1 MGSQRV
7 GQYLVNNKRGT
18 WNRYFSHTQ
27 RECSSANAL
36 ILDFQCQN
44 EKTNFCCFG
53 YLVCGTLLWRSSK
66 LTPRD
71 ILTLSPA
78 AGQLFK
84 QFPPWQG
91 HSGNF
96 TALWMFLE
104 EDTLKL
110 VCGLSVGGAGAKCRR
125 WAHGW
130 LILKISLGAV
140 WKDHPCRKSR
150 EFTAIGLTPVC
161 SPRTIFRA

>member
-1 MGSQRV
+1 MGIGSAPGPVWLASLYKRQIWGHRHAHKENAMWRLGSGCHKTRNYQKLRSSVGSMGSQRV

-66 LTPRD
+66 LTHVIFWPCHLWLVSYSNNFLPD
-71 ILTLSPA
+71 KVTLETLQHC
-78 AGQLFK
+78 GCFWK
-84 QFPPWQG
+84 R
-91 HSGNF
+91 
-96 TALWMFLE
+96 TLW
-104 EDTLKL
+104 KL
-110 VCGLSVGGAGAKCRR
+110 CVG
-125 WAHGW
+125 
-130 LILKISLGAV
+130 
-140 WKDHPCRKSR
+140 
-150 EFTAIGLTPVC
+150 
-161 SPRTIFRA
+161 